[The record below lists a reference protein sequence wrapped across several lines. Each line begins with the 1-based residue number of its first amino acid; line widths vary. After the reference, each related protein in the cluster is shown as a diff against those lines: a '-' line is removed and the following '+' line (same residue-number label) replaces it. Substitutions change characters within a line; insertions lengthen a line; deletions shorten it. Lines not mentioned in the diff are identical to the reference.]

1 MTKKREKLGF
11 KQAFEYILDLL
22 CYAYY
27 VKNDNLVSDITFDE
41 LERLYC
47 DLTGEKYAPS
57 RMLERDVCYHYGIKF
72 LYDEIKRRQNV
83 CSSFT
88 TKKKN

>member
-27 VKNDNLVSDITFDE
+27 IKNDNLISDIAFDE
-41 LERLYC
+41 LERVYC
-47 DLTGEKYAPS
+47 DLTGENTAPR
-57 RMLERDVCYHYGIKF
+57 RMMERKECYHYGVQF
-72 LYDEIKRRQNV
+72 LYDELKRR
-83 CSSFT
+83 
-88 TKKKN
+88 KNESNS